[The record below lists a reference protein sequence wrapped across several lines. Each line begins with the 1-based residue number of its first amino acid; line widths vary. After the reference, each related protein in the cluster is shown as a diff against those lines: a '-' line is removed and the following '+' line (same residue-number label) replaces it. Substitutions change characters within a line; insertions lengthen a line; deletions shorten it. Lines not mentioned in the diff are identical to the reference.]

1 MLKVVS
7 SVIQATIQHCKAG
20 RPHEACGY
28 LAGKKGVATCV
39 IPMRNAAASGS
50 SYAMDPA
57 EQIRVAQ
64 RLRRQTLEPMVI
76 YHSHV
81 AAEAYPS
88 DLDVRRA
95 TEAQNF
101 FRGHYLLVTLQ
112 AGAQPQARAFRI
124 QDGCVSEEE
133 LVEVTAELSSPRKRR
148 SNRCSPRGRGQGQA
162 SRA

>member
-1 MLKVVS
+1 MLRVIS
-7 SVIQATIQHCKAG
+7 SAIQAMIQHCEAG

-28 LAGKKGVATCV
+28 LAGKEGVATCAV
-39 IPMRNAAASGS
+39 PMRNAAASDCR
-50 SYAMDPA
+50 YAMDPA

-64 RLRRQTLEPMVI
+64 RLRRQALRQMAI

-81 AAEAYPS
+81 ATEAYPS

-112 AGAQPQARAFRI
+112 AGAQRRARAFRI

-133 LVEVTAELSSPRKRR
+133 LVEVTAELSSPRKRG
-148 SNRCSPRGRGQGQA
+148 SNRCLS